1 MTEKNFF
8 YKLAALF
15 GRKLA
20 FYNVLLTF
28 SWLPLGFLLFYLET
42 RIDSSLFDQNQIIF
56 FLLLYLPFSFI
67 GGAFIFPKYINKAI
81 NLWEEKTNAELINKT
96 NLNSLFEELIQIS
109 FKKYKKIHYE
119 INFDNLSDWIFFQSE
134 NNRKKPFEEL
144 IQKDDSKYLGTGI
157 FVTFDNLPILSSKF
171 LDYIVNTN
179 PIISLLEEGETIE
192 IALTSEFNSNEEHIH
207 DNLRFRLIYHSTIF
221 EILYSVNDDESFNF
235 LSLSYFRKRF
245 SIWSEDHLSNFELAY
260 MIRFTERF
268 IKKTK
273 KYLR

>member
-20 FYNVLLTF
+20 FYNVLFTL
-28 SWLPLGFLLFYLET
+28 SWLPLAFLFGYLET
-42 RIDSSLFDQNQIIF
+42 RIDSSLFNQLIF
-56 FLLLYLPFSFI
+56 FLLLYLSFSII
-67 GGAFIFPKYINKAI
+67 GGTFIFPKYIDKAI
-81 NLWEEKTNAELINKT
+81 DLWEEKTNAELINKT

-157 FVTFDNLPILSSKF
+157 FLTFDSLPILSSKF

-179 PIISLLEEGETIE
+179 PIISLLGEGKTIE
-192 IALTSEFNSNEEHIH
+192 IVLTSEFNSNEEHIH
-207 DNLRFRLIYHSTIF
+207 DNLRFRLIHYRIGF

-235 LSLSYFRKRF
+235 LSHSC
-245 SIWSEDHLSNFELAY
+245 LSNYELAD
-260 MIRFTERF
+260 MIRFAERF

>member
-1 MTEKNFF
+1 MTEKNLF

-20 FYNVLLTF
+20 VYNFLFTISFFPLALLIVWLEIPLSYFFLTF
-28 SWLPLGFLLFYLET
+28 YLA
-42 RIDSSLFDQNQIIF
+42 
-56 FLLLYLPFSFI
+56 FSFI
-67 GGAFIFPKYINKAI
+67 GGFFIFPKYINKAI
-81 NLWEEKTNAELINKT
+81 DLWEEKTNAELINKT

-109 FKKYKKIHYE
+109 FKKYKKIHYQ
-119 INFDNLSDWIFFQSE
+119 INFDNLSDWIFYQSE
-134 NNRKKPFEEL
+134 NDRKKPFEEL

-157 FVTFDNLPILSSKF
+157 FITFDYLPILSSKF

-192 IALTSEFNSNEEHIH
+192 IALTSEFNSNEEHTH